1 MPAVRGQFDQLLA
14 PGARK
19 VFVDEYQELPSIYN
33 SVFNVDTSSRAWE
46 DDLVMTGL
54 PTAVSRG
61 EGEPIAFD
69 RPFFRGRV
77 RYIHAG
83 FGLGYEIT
91 KEAVDD
97 DVYGALNSQGAT
109 NLAWSMREAEE
120 ITAWNVFNNSFT
132 TVQAYDGVSLLNT
145 AHPGIGDLEF
155 ANRPVAAQDLSVA
168 ALKAATERFFL
179 MRTDRGLR
187 IRMGPSMLVV
197 PTQNWWTAQE
207 LLGTQ
212 VRTLDTTDGDPMD
225 SLEGRNVVTQMGI
238 TPLQSQY
245 ITDEGA
251 WWLVAS
257 KGVHKLN
264 FFWREQPNDESGYD
278 GRNRLSWFAI
288 VGRWTAGATDW
299 RGIDGSPGA

>member
-1 MPAVRGQFDQLLA
+1 MPAVRGQFDHLLA

-19 VFVDEYQELPSIYN
+19 VFVDEYQELPSSYN
-33 SVFNVDTSSRAWE
+33 SVFNVETSSRAWE

-54 PTAVSRG
+54 PVAVSRG
-61 EGEPIAFD
+61 EGEPISFD
-69 RPFFRGRV
+69 RPFFRGKV

-91 KEAVDD
+91 EEAVDD
-97 DVYGALNSQGAT
+97 DVYGALNRQGAK

-120 ITAWNVFNNSFT
+120 IVAWNVFNNSFT
-132 TVQAYDGVSLLNT
+132 TVETYDGVSLVNT
-145 AHPGIGDLEF
+145 AHPGVGSLDQ
-155 ANRPVAAQDLSVA
+155 ANRPSAAQDLSVA
-168 ALKAATERFFL
+168 AMKAATERFFL

-187 IRMGPSMLVV
+187 IRMSPTTLVV
-197 PTQNWWTAQE
+197 ATQNWWTAQE

-212 VRTLDTTDGDPMD
+212 VRTFDSTDDPMD
-225 SLEGRNVVTQMGI
+225 SLEGNNVVTQMGL
-238 TPLQSQY
+238 TPMQSQY

-251 WWLVAS
+251 WWLLAP

-264 FFWREQPNDESGYD
+264 FFWRKRPTPANGFDA
-278 GRNRLSWFAI
+278 RNRLAWFGI
-288 VGRWTAGATDW
+288 IGRWVAGATDW